1 MSNNLDHI
9 SRAVE
14 KARQERKLITGRRA
28 APESLKKLAYNNI
41 RTIKVSKDLLR
52 EKRIILSED
61 KDHDS
66 ECINTYKR
74 LRTAVLH
81 RLRQN
86 GWNTFGITSSTPG
99 EGKTL
104 TAINLSI
111 QLSMEANHTVLLV
124 DADLRHP
131 SVHRYFGYMP
141 VKGLADYLLSG
152 VSVEEILIHPAIE
165 HLIVLPGGKPIRNS
179 SESLSS
185 PKMAALV
192 KELKTCHSSQLVVF
206 DLPPLLFSDDV
217 MAFSPCLDAFLL
229 VIEDGKVAHD
239 ELAHSIDLLEST
251 NLLGT
256 VLNKAQEKEAGY
268 STYYYNSGKY

>member
-9 SRAVE
+9 SKAVE
-14 KARQERKLITGRRA
+14 KARQERKLVAGKRIT
-28 APESLKKLAYNNI
+28 PEGPNKIAYENT
-41 RTIKVSKDLLR
+41 RTVKVPKNLLR
-52 EKRIILSED
+52 EQRIILNED
-61 KDHDS
+61 QNDKY
-66 ECINTYKR
+66 INTYKK

-86 GWNTFGITSSTPG
+86 GWNAFGVTSSTPG

-124 DADLRHP
+124 DADLRRP
-131 SVHRYFGYMP
+131 SVHRYFGYLP
-141 VKGLADYLLSG
+141 GKGLADYLLSG
-152 VSVEEILIHPAIE
+152 APLEEILIHPDIG
-165 HLIVLPGGKPIRNS
+165 HLIVLPGNKPIRSS

-185 PKMAALV
+185 PRMAALV
-192 KELKTCHSSQLVVF
+192 KELKMRHPSQLVVF

-217 MAFSPCLDAFLL
+217 MAFSPYLDAFLL

-239 ELAHSIDLLEST
+239 ELAHSIELLGDT

-256 VLNKAQEKEAGY
+256 VLNKSQEQGAGY
-268 STYYYNSGKY
+268 SNYYYNSEKY

>member
-1 MSNNLDHI
+1 MSNGLDHI

-14 KARQERKLITGRRA
+14 KARQERKSTANKRVK
-28 APESLKKLAYNNI
+28 PDSLGQVAYSKI
-41 RTIKVSKDLLR
+41 RTIDISRDFLR
-52 EKRIILSED
+52 EQRIIVSED
-61 KDHDS
+61 YGD
-66 ECINTYKR
+66 EYIGTYKR

-111 QLSMEANHTVLLV
+111 QLSMETNHTVLLV
-124 DADLRHP
+124 DADLRRP
-131 SVHRYFGYMP
+131 SVHKYFGYTP
-141 VKGLADYLLSG
+141 VKGLADYLLSEA
-152 VSVEEILIHPAIE
+152 SIEEMLVHPAIG
-165 HLIVLPGGKPIRNS
+165 HLLVLPGNKPIRNS

-185 PKMAALV
+185 PKMATLV
-192 KELKTCHSSQLVVF
+192 KELKMRHSSQLVVF

-217 MAFSPCLDAFLL
+217 MAFSPYLDAFLL
-229 VIEDGKVAHD
+229 VIEDGKVDHN
-239 ELAHSIDLLEST
+239 ELIHSVDLLKDT

-256 VLNKAQEKEAGY
+256 VLNKVQEQEAGY
-268 STYYYNSGKY
+268 STYYYNSDSYK

>member
-14 KARQERKLITGRRA
+14 KARQERKSIANKRIKPDSRGQI
-28 APESLKKLAYNNI
+28 AYSKI
-41 RTIKVSKDLLR
+41 RTIDISRDFLR
-52 EKRIILSED
+52 EQRIIVSED
-61 KDHDS
+61 YGD
-66 ECINTYKR
+66 EYIGTYKR

-111 QLSMEANHTVLLV
+111 QLSMETNHTVLLV
-124 DADLRHP
+124 DADLRRP
-131 SVHRYFGYMP
+131 SVHKYFGYTP

-152 VSVEEILIHPAIE
+152 ASIEEMLVHPAIG
-165 HLIVLPGGKPIRNS
+165 HLLVLPGNKPIRSS

-185 PKMAALV
+185 PKMTALV
-192 KELKTCHSSQLVVF
+192 KELKMRHASQLVVF

-217 MAFSPCLDAFLL
+217 MAFSPYLDAFLL
-229 VIEDGKVAHD
+229 VIEDGKVDHN
-239 ELAHSIDLLEST
+239 ELIHSVDLLKNT

-256 VLNKAQEKEAGY
+256 VLNKTQEQEAGY
-268 STYYYNSGKY
+268 STYYYNPDSYK